1 MFGGVGNMEHFH
13 PAPNSE
19 IPTLNLINCQG
30 LGCTKDPD
38 QLGGKWRGMHSICL
52 FQLYQSQDIS
62 ALRTSCGPTK
72 CVGSLLGLAGR
83 TDHQVA

>member
-1 MFGGVGNMEHFH
+1 MEHLH

-38 QLGGKWRGMHSICL
+38 PLGGIMERGPLHLSLPTASITGHQC
-52 FQLYQSQDIS
+52 SQDF
-62 ALRTSCGPTK
+62 LWTHQVCRKPPG
-72 CVGSLLGLAGR
+72 AGR
-83 TDHQVA
+83 EN